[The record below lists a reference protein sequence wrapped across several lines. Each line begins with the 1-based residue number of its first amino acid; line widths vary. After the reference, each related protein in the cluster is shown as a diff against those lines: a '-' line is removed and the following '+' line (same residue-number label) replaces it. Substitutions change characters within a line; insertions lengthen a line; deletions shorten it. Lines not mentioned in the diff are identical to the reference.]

1 MDQTQRV
8 FPLLEPLQ
16 KEIKKAARDKGK
28 REKAQQAYSA
38 YLTQCIL
45 SAMEEGYIL
54 LIDDIVK
61 ILDLEEAYIRRKV
74 LEELDYIIL
83 PSGAAEVFNCT
94 NMPNLDF
101 MALRLRRWKKVFIKQ
116 ASFEAF
122 MEKHIKLLA
131 PYQMI
136 RFDVEKGRY
145 VPTLNERGKEEILY
159 QELPYHLQYQ
169 YRFIRKS
176 NYISY
181 VSKKKTESFYRKT
194 KGDIIEAYEAQLIDK
209 ERLEKE
215 MALLQK
221 AIADQTYTIEAYQ
234 NEVDK
239 YASLEG
245 RVKFKLCLSALET
258 QKKNDIILYSQTGEE
273 IWKLKDVF

>member
-8 FPLLEPLQ
+8 FPLLEHLQ
-16 KEIKKAARDKGK
+16 KEIKETAKDK
-28 REKAQQAYSA
+28 EKKERAQQAYNA

-45 SAMEEGYIL
+45 AAMEEGYTL

-61 ILDLEEAYIRRKV
+61 ILDLEEAYIRRKI
-74 LEELDYIIL
+74 LEEIDYIIL
-83 PSGAAEVFNCT
+83 PSGAADVFNCT
-94 NMPNLDF
+94 NMPHLDF

-136 RFDVEKGRY
+136 RFDVEQARY
-145 VPTLNERGKEEILY
+145 VPTLNAHGKEEILY
-159 QELPYHLQYQ
+159 QELPYHLSYH

-181 VSKKKTESFYRKT
+181 VSKKKTEAFYRKT

-209 ERLEKE
+209 ERLEVE

-221 AIADQTYTIEAYQ
+221 AIADQAYTIEAYQ

-239 YASLEG
+239 YATLEG
-245 RVKFKLCLSALET
+245 RVKFKLCWPTAT

-273 IWKLKDVF
+273 TWKLKDVF